1 MRICFFGKMGDVI
14 GREVEIEIPASTATV
29 AGLRRLLAEHFPAA
43 AGALGEARLRA
54 CIADAMVNDSH
65 SIAGVERVEF
75 FPPLS
80 GG

>member
-1 MRICFFGKMGDVI
+1 MRIGFFGKMGEII
-14 GREVEIEIPASTATV
+14 GREVEIEIPASTGTV

-43 AGALGEARLRA
+43 ADALDDARLRA
-54 CIADAMVNDSH
+54 CIADTMVDESH
-65 SIAGVERVEF
+65 SVAGVERVEF

>member
-1 MRICFFGKMGDVI
+1 MRICFFGKMGEVI
-14 GREVEIEIPASTATV
+14 GREVEIEISASTATV
-29 AGLRRLLAEHFPAA
+29 AGLRRLLAEQFPDAA
-43 AGALGEARLRA
+43 DALGGARLRA
-54 CIADAMVNDSH
+54 CIADAIVHDSH